1 MRVKCPA
8 FGKVC
13 SACKER
19 NHFSKVC
26 TSKPIHTME
35 HDDFFI
41 GMINRN
47 EVVGEVTAK
56 DEEWHT
62 RFEISKQGQTCAIL
76 YTREE
81 LQKYWNFDAAE

>member
-1 MRVKCPA
+1 MKILRVATYARKMST
-8 FGKVC
+8 V
-13 SACKER
+13 
-19 NHFSKVC
+19 
-26 TSKPIHTME
+26 

-41 GMINRN
+41 GMSNRN